1 MAGDS
6 LSLIRLLAFVGM
18 VALQPSILA
27 QNGPRELSRKLYGKR
42 GQTLIG
48 ARVSGVDL
56 VVAEMNKSC
65 ADLRDE
71 LWNDAS

>member
-27 QNGPRELSRKLYGKR
+27 QNGPRELSRKLRKAGTNTDR
-42 GQTLIG
+42 C
-48 ARVSGVDL
+48 AGVW
-56 VVAEMNKSC
+56 
-65 ADLRDE
+65 R
-71 LWNDAS
+71 